1 MTRSFSKPSIAL
13 AIIAFILPAA
23 LYGTTA
29 VDDSYTTARTQ
40 TLSIAAPGLLGN
52 DGCDPCTVVIV
63 DGQSFSGQIT
73 FGGPSDGD
81 GTLPPLASG
90 ASLTVF
96 SDGSFTYDPT
106 DVFDPNLA
114 SDSFTY
120 QAYDSHFLSAAVTVT
135 ITLTDQPAGSPPV
148 AVDDTYSVEVGGL
161 LDIAAPGLLGNDSD
175 PDGDPLTIALLNGSV
190 PTFGSPVA
198 LANGDL
204 TLYQDG
210 SFTYQPYAGATPDTD
225 DGFSYTAS
233 DGTSQSNQ
241 GLVTL
246 SLVGTASG
254 DGMATVRFDDVLT
267 VDLSSD
273 VGVAGVDQLTLGA
286 PFDNQAVVS
295 AQGLPSA
302 TQALVLRNPS
312 SQNDAE
318 ALAIFRACERM
329 GLLAQSN
336 PGKYDL
342 TVEITSSNPAGSFS
356 SGGSGDGEV
365 IVDVSQTQVRCQV
378 LRTTSAT
385 AP

>member
-1 MTRSFSKPSIAL
+1 MTRSFIKSIAL

-106 DVFDPNLA
+106 EGFDPNLA

-198 LANGDL
+198 LADGDL

-273 VGVAGVDQLTLGA
+273 VGVAGSTSSRWGRRSTTRPWCPPRA
-286 PFDNQAVVS
+286 CRPR
-295 AQGLPSA
+295 PRRWCSA
-302 TQALVLRNPS
+302 TRARERRRSPGDLPRLRA
-312 SQNDAE
+312 D
-318 ALAIFRACERM
+318 
-329 GLLAQSN
+329 G
-336 PGKYDL
+336 
-342 TVEITSSNPAGSFS
+342 PAGAVESRQVRPDGRDHQLQPGGLVQL
-356 SGGSGDGEV
+356 GGSGDGEV
-365 IVDVSQTQVRCQV
+365 IVDLSQTQVRCQV